1 MSNMLLYNKEL
12 IILKEFTSDY
22 SIKNYG
28 RKLASKLKMN
38 QKTVSNILNNL
49 EKQHI
54 LKFTQDGKNKYY
66 YINKSNPSVKD
77 IIKLIEINKRIMFFK
92 EYNKLNDLFL
102 EIEKRSRGLVI
113 IFGSYANLSSTK
125 NSDMDIFA
133 IGKVEDL
140 QDLEALYNIKIN
152 IIYSSKDK
160 FKLNDLFIKEIINSH
175 IILKGVEE
183 YIDLTW

>member
-1 MSNMLLYNKEL
+1 MLLNNKEL
-12 IILKEFTSDY
+12 IVLKEFSSDY
-22 SIKNYG
+22 SVKNYG

-38 QKTVSNILNNL
+38 QKTVSNVLNNL

-54 LKFTQDGKNKYY
+54 LKFTQEGKNKYY
-66 YINKSNPSVKD
+66 YINKSNPNTKDVVK
-77 IIKLIEINKRIMFFK
+77 LVEINKRIMFFN
-92 EYNKLNDLFL
+92 EYSKLNDLFL

-125 NSDMDIFA
+125 NSDIDIFA
-133 IGKVEDL
+133 IGKVDEL
-140 QDLEALYNIKIN
+140 KDLEELYNIKIN
-152 IIYSSKDK
+152 VINSSRDK
-160 FKLNDLFIKEIINSH
+160 FKLNDIFVKEIINNH